1 MNKRNFLN
9 LALVF
14 LIFWLFFNIFNEKN
28 AEKETRPQGE
38 FVIQTTRNEFKQ
50 GKVVAI
56 TLFNNNDQA
65 VKFQNE
71 CPGEPFNVVYLGSG
85 TEQKREASPEISCEE
100 TTDIELAPG
109 EKKTVEYTY
118 WSNALFDKPG
128 RYRIETDVALGNVTR
143 VIRSNEFVITE
154 RGAFGKFWIT
164 AIYQPIYNVLI
175 ALIAWAPGK
184 NLAFAI
190 ILLTLITRVIL
201 LIPSQRAMVAQRKM
215 QEIQPKLDK
224 VRKQYAGNQE
234 RIAQETMAV
243 WKEHKVN
250 PFGSCLPIL
259 IQFPILI
266 ALFYVIQSGLNPDN
280 SILLYTTLKDFTFGD
295 INPHFL
301 GMDLT
306 KLNTIV
312 LPLIV
317 GGLQFAQM
325 KLAEVKSSKEK
336 RKTEDGKKDDKKKF
350 GNEMQMAT
358 KMMTY
363 VMPVM
368 IAVFTASIPAGVG
381 VYWGTSTLFGIA
393 QQLFVNKKFK

>member
-9 LALVF
+9 LALIF
-14 LIFWLFFNIFNEKN
+14 LVFWLLFDVFNKKSVEEAPPK
-28 AEKETRPQGE
+28 GE

-50 GKVVAI
+50 GKPVAI
-56 TLFNNNDQA
+56 TLFNNSEHT
-65 VKFQNE
+65 VTLPGE
-71 CPGEPFNVVYLGSG
+71 CPGEPFTIVYLGG
-85 TEQKREASPEISCEE
+85 TGEEKREASPEISCEE
-100 TTDIELAPG
+100 AGDIVLESGA
-109 EKKTVEYTY
+109 KKSVEYTY
-118 WSNALFDKPG
+118 WSNALFDDTG
-128 RYRIETDVALGNVTR
+128 RYRIEADVALGDLTR
-143 VIRSNEFVITE
+143 VIRSNEFTVTQ

-175 ALIAWAPGK
+175 ALINWAPGK

-190 ILLTLITRVIL
+190 ILLTIIIRLIL

-215 QEIQPKLDK
+215 QEIQPQLDK
-224 VRKQYAGNQE
+224 IRKQYAGNQE
-234 RIAQETMAV
+234 RIAQETMTI

-250 PFGSCLPIL
+250 PLGSCLPIL

-266 ALFYVIQSGLNPDN
+266 ALFYVIRSGLNPDN
-280 SILLYTTLKDFTFGD
+280 AILLYESLADFKFGD
-295 INPHFL
+295 IDPHFL

-325 KLAEVKSSKEK
+325 KLAEAKNEKHGKKEK
-336 RKTEDGKKDDKKKF
+336 KQDKKPA

-381 VYWGTSTLFGIA
+381 VYWGTSTIFGIG
-393 QQLFVNKKFK
+393 QQLIVNKKFKKTA

>member
-9 LALVF
+9 LALIF
-14 LIFWLFFNIFNEKN
+14 LIFLLFFNVFNKKSEEEVK
-28 AEKETRPQGE
+28 PQGE
-38 FVIQTTRNEFKQ
+38 FVIQTTLNEFKQ
-50 GKVVAI
+50 GKPVAI
-56 TLFNNNDQA
+56 TLFNNSQHT
-65 VKFQNE
+65 VTFPNE
-71 CPGEPFNVVYLGSG
+71 CPGEPFTVVYLGG
-85 TEQKREASPEISCEE
+85 AGEEKREASPEISCGE
-100 TTDIELAPG
+100 TGDIVLESG
-109 EKKTVEYTY
+109 TKKSVEYTY
-118 WSNALFDKPG
+118 WSNALFDETG
-128 RYRIETDVALGNVTR
+128 RYRIEADVALGDLTR
-143 VIRSNEFVITE
+143 VIRSNEFTVTQ

-175 ALIAWAPGK
+175 ALINWAPGK

-190 ILLTLITRVIL
+190 ILLTIIIRLIL
-201 LIPSQRAMVAQRKM
+201 LIPSQRAMMAQRKM

-224 VRKQYAGNQE
+224 IRKQYAGNQE

-250 PFGSCLPIL
+250 PLGSCLPIL

-266 ALFYVIQSGLNPDN
+266 ALFYVIRSGLNPDN
-280 SILLYTTLKDFTFGD
+280 AILLYPALTDFKFGD
-295 INPHFL
+295 IDPHFL

-325 KLAEVKSSKEK
+325 KLAEAKSAKRGKREEK
-336 RKTEDGKKDDKKKF
+336 QDKKPM

-381 VYWGTSTLFGIA
+381 VYWGTSTIFGIG
-393 QQLFVNKKFK
+393 QQLIVNKKFKNPT